1 MDSQGGASIEEDS
14 WIEQLKRTPYSKRGL
29 KFPARL
35 GFVGDDTWVDLY
47 PRQFD
52 ESYPL
57 PSFNTRD
64 LDTVDNGCLERL
76 PLLLKDIR
84 GIVPGEHLGE
94 FEVIISHFL
103 GVDHVGHTYGPHDKH
118 MVEKLNQMDA
128 ALSTTLDMIDSSQNC
143 HLVLIFGG
151 TLCIFHTVSLYY
163 MFLSLRKR
171 FTCIEPHAMVTF
183 T

>member
-1 MDSQGGASIEEDS
+1 M
-14 WIEQLKRTPYSKRGL
+14 
-29 KFPARL
+29 
-35 GFVGDDTWVDLY
+35 DLY

-76 PLLLKDIR
+76 PSLLKNFR
-84 GIVPGEHLGE
+84 GIGKKEHFGEL
-94 FEVIISHFL
+94 EVIVSHFL

-118 MVEKLNQMDA
+118 MANKLNQIDA
-128 ALSTTLDMIDSSQNC
+128 ALSTTLDVIDSSQNC

-151 TLCIFHTVSLYY
+151 MFIFYFISSHCIIFRERLTCKEKCP
-163 MFLSLRKR
+163 LS
-171 FTCIEPHAMVTF
+171 FT
-183 T
+183 